1 MTDATT
7 QLPDR
12 VSGSRLDSRTAL
24 ELSGPDT
31 TSFLHAQLTS
41 DVESQGVRSVSW
53 SAWLTPKGRVISTL
67 LIARL
72 ESERY
77 LLIVPVSLA
86 ETLKKRLKMFV
97 LRSKVEIS
105 EQVAEHYTVAGEA
118 ASEWLASNALPT
130 GAVIETADGLAMHI
144 GPPPTAATDGV
155 QESARDD
162 SANAGE
168 AVYCLNRE
176 DPTVD
181 PTHTSVS
188 DETDW
193 NDWCIARALPWIE
206 SRTSEGFIPQSL
218 NLDAI
223 GGLSYDKGCYPGQ
236 EIVARTHFKG
246 RLKYRTAILNFDA
259 APGVSAGD
267 KITEAGDG
275 GRSATVLITGHHQAL
290 VVVPVGWLENESNR
304 LTVARPDRDEAMPV
318 TIAPPPYSLPAG

>member
-1 MTDATT
+1 M
-7 QLPDR
+7 
-12 VSGSRLDSRTAL
+12 VSNSRIDSRTAL

-41 DVESQGVRSVSW
+41 DIQSQGVRSVSW
-53 SAWLTPKGRVISTL
+53 SAWLTPKGRVISAL

-77 LLIVPVSLA
+77 LLIVPASLA

-97 LRSKVEIS
+97 LRSKVDIS
-105 EQVAEHYTVAGEA
+105 QPIAEHYFLTGEA
-118 ASEWLASNALPT
+118 ASQWLTTNALPT
-130 GAVIETADGLAMHI
+130 GEAIETAGGIAMHI
-144 GPPPTAATDGV
+144 GSPAAAADRAETTAPG
-155 QESARDD
+155 D
-162 SANAGE
+162 SAHPGD

-176 DPTVD
+176 ISTADQAPA
-181 PTHTSVS
+181 SGN

-193 NDWCIARALPWIE
+193 NDWCIACGLPWIE
-206 SRTSEGFIPQSL
+206 SETSEGFIPQSL

-259 APGVSAGD
+259 APGVSTGD
-267 KITEAGDG
+267 KIIEADDP
-275 GRSATVLITGHHQAL
+275 GRSATVLISGRHRTL
-290 VVVPVGWLENESNR
+290 VVVPVGWLENESKS
-304 LTVARPDRDEAMPV
+304 LTVARPDRDEAVQV
-318 TIAPPPYSLPAG
+318 TIAAPPYPLPAG